1 MSVDYRSSLDTN
13 TGYLSG
19 TASLRFTVGTDL
31 EGSNPMND
39 AGKVVDEF
47 QFDGVRVVAEE

>member
-47 QFDGVRVVAEE
+47 QFDGVRVVAAE